1 MSEPKLIQ
9 PLLDNF
15 AIGDP
20 ISDHN
25 GVRCCPAMDN
35 RNNDRFIVKI
45 VANPAS
51 QKQLDA
57 LLLSGAFESPEKA
70 NTYFKEMADAVVE
83 EIKVLQAL
91 SQNDGFLPVTSWQTV
106 PMDDGETGY
115 DVYILTP
122 YRRTLERQFR
132 KAPLTHLQAVN
143 MGLDLCSALSACRRA
158 GYLYVDLKPDN
169 VHLTEQG
176 EYRIGD
182 LGFIKLDSL
191 MFASLPDKYRSVYTP
206 PEIADAFSSLNTT
219 LDTYAVGLMLYQV
232 YNNGVLPDVTA
243 NPIPAPEYAD
253 YELSEIIMKACDP
266 DPGKRWEDPMQ
277 LGQALVS
284 YMQRNE
290 VNDTPIIQA
299 QPAAI
304 VTTNVLVAEDA
315 ELPVSEEVIAEE
327 ALEITTDETC
337 TDTASSEEIPVAL
350 DEAPPAEAAEEET
363 PAVVEEDSPA
373 VPVEDVPSDLISS
386 LPMDASNEPIDEQ
399 AQTDTNLEDFPDL
412 SVETADAQSENPIP
426 DLLPEDDTFPKAVDN
441 APDIT
446 IPDITINEILDPE
459 VSQTSQELSQEAA
472 ETDAL
477 SFDDLDKLVHTD
489 TEVNDQ
495 EQDIPYID
503 DLSSI
508 LSQIDELTSHPVPDP
523 VVAPEAIEVPMPDPI
538 IPDSGADAESSEE
551 PVPEVPEAADTSETI
566 IIDAINKSQ
575 PSCDITDDDDD
586 EDDDEDE
593 DEDEDEDDDRPR
605 RKKHH
610 WIRNTLLLLF
620 LLGLIAGGLFF
631 YRNYYIQTVRG
642 VTVYGTADGVFVEV
656 DTDIDPSL
664 LTVTCK
670 SYGSKSDA
678 SLTEN
683 WTTQFTGLKSDSEYT
698 ISVNIKGFH
707 KLKGNTTATHYTPS
721 EMPVLEIT
729 CLNGKTEGSVEVSF
743 TVGKPDTNVVWKIKY
758 GTQGQPIQEDTIEN
772 HKMVLEGL
780 IVGKTYSVEL
790 YPEGN
795 YYVSGNNT
803 TTFTVEPLVYAKDLQ
818 IVKCA
823 ENTLQ
828 AKWDS
833 ATGLLPESWTVRC
846 FNANGFD
853 ETKVVTESSVTFTGL
868 DHNQAFNIEVTAKG
882 QTLMQRTSVEEN
894 SVSIDTLT
902 AEGND
907 DKTFTVTWTTTSETP
922 AGGWIL
928 NYNISGSS
936 EPFSITTEE
945 TTVHIKDAVPGRKY
959 SFFITAADGAQVF
972 APSLEYQVPEA
983 DRFSSSYGGFYID
996 SDDIHLSM
1004 CVRPASPVWTRDD
1017 ISNKDYTTSFSL
1029 GQTLAFTTRVT
1040 EVYSPT
1046 NSDMIH
1052 VVYVIT
1058 DADNNVIGTNT
1069 EDRPWNS
1076 LWVGDTY
1083 RGILNGI
1090 AVPERTGEFVVTVY
1104 YNGDVVGASTFSVTS

>member
-1 MSEPKLIQ
+1 MSAPKLIQ

-35 RNNDRFIVKI
+35 RTDDRYIVKI

-70 NTYFKEMADAVVE
+70 NAYFKEMADAVVK
-83 EIKVLQAL
+83 EIEVLQTL
-91 SQNDGFLPVTSWQTV
+91 SQNEGFLPVTNWQIV
-106 PMDDGETGY
+106 PMDEGETGY
-115 DVYILTP
+115 EVYTLTP

-132 KAPLTHLQAVN
+132 KSPLTHLQAIN

-158 GYLYVDLKPDN
+158 GYLYVDLKPGN

-182 LGFIKLDSL
+182 LGFIRLDSL
-191 MFASLPDKYRSVYTP
+191 KFASLPDKYRSAYTP

-219 LDTYAVGLMLYQV
+219 VDTYAVGLLLYQV
-232 YNNGVLPDVTA
+232 YNNGILPDLSA
-243 NPIPAPEYAD
+243 APIAPPEYAD
-253 YELSEIIMKACDP
+253 YELSDIIMKACDP
-266 DPGKRWEDPMQ
+266 DPEKRWEDPVQ

-290 VNDTPIIQA
+290 VNDTPIIQT
-299 QPAAI
+299 QPI
-304 VTTNVLVAEDA
+304 EIPPTN
-315 ELPVSEEVIAEE
+315 LPVEAAPEETVTADQTVIAEE
-327 ALEITTDETC
+327 VSADLPDQSPVSEIIEDCTGEDTADPPVSECEACASPEAPLSEAPADAAALETAEEAAQITIQQILEPENPPD
-337 TDTASSEEIPVAL
+337 DAS
-350 DEAPPAEAAEEET
+350 EAPVTIDHDAIELSELNKLIQGDAVEDEAAEEISYT
-363 PAVVEEDSPA
+363 
-373 VPVEDVPSDLISS
+373 DVT
-386 LPMDASNEPIDEQ
+386 DE
-399 AQTDTNLEDFPDL
+399 
-412 SVETADAQSENPIP
+412 V
-426 DLLPEDDTFPKAVDN
+426 
-441 APDIT
+441 
-446 IPDITINEILDPE
+446 
-459 VSQTSQELSQEAA
+459 
-472 ETDAL
+472 
-477 SFDDLDKLVHTD
+477 
-489 TEVNDQ
+489 
-495 EQDIPYID
+495 
-503 DLSSI
+503 SSI

-538 IPDSGADAESSEE
+538 IPEVPATPVAEESAAPAEESVTEEPETVLAESAPDTEGKQDEQHSAEE
-551 PVPEVPEAADTSETI
+551 NGE
-566 IIDAINKSQ
+566 
-575 PSCDITDDDDD
+575 D
-586 EDDDEDE
+586 EDEYDDE
-593 DEDEDEDDDRPR
+593 DEDEDEDDDEDEDLPP
-605 RKKHH
+605 RKKRH
-610 WIRNTLLLLF
+610 WIRNTLILLL

-631 YRNYYIQTVRG
+631 YRNYYVQTIRE
-642 VTVYGTADGVFVEV
+642 VTVYGTADSVYVEV
-656 DTDIDPSL
+656 DTDVDPSL

-678 SLTEN
+678 SLTDSK
-683 WTTQFTGLKSDSEYT
+683 TTQFTGLKSDSEYT
-698 ISVNIKGFH
+698 ITVNIKGFH
-707 KLKGNTTATHYTPS
+707 TLKGNTTATYFTPS
-721 EMPVLEIT
+721 EMPVQEII
-729 CLNGKTEGSVEVSF
+729 CLNGKTEGSTEISF
-743 TVGKPDTNVVWKIKY
+743 TVDKPDTNVVWKIKY
-758 GTQGQPIQEDTIEN
+758 GTQGQPIIEDTIEN
-772 HKMVLEGL
+772 HSKVLEGL

-790 YPEGN
+790 YPDGN

-823 ENTLQ
+823 ENMLQ
-828 AKWDS
+828 AKWES
-833 ATGLLPESWTVRC
+833 ATGLQPESWTVRC
-846 FNANGFD
+846 FNATGYD
-853 ETKVVTESSVTFTGL
+853 ETIVVTEPTATFTGL
-868 DHNQAFNIEVTAKG
+868 DHNQAFNVEVTAKG
-882 QTLMQRTSVEEN
+882 QSLMQRTSVEEN

-902 AEGND
+902 AEAHD
-907 DKTFTVTWTTTSETP
+907 DKTFTVSWTTTSDTP

-928 NYNISGSS
+928 NYNISGST

-945 TTVHIKDAVPGRKY
+945 TSVHIQDAVPGRTY
-959 SFFITAADGAQVF
+959 SFSITAADGAQVF
-972 APSLEYQVPEA
+972 APALEYQVPEA
-983 DRFSSSYGGFYID
+983 GRFSSSYGGFYID

-1004 CVRPASPVWTRDD
+1004 CVRPASQIWTRDD
-1017 ISNKDYTTSFSL
+1017 ISNRDYTTSFSL

-1040 EVYSPT
+1040 EVYSPS

-1090 AVPERTGEFVVTVY
+1090 AVPDRTGEFVVTVY
-1104 YNGDVVGASTFSVTS
+1104 YNGDVVSAHTFSVTN